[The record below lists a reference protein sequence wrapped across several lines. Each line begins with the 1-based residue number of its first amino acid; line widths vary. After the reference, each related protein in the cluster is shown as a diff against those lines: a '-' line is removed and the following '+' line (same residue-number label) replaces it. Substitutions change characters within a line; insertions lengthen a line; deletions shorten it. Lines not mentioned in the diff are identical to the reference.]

1 MKEELDLM
9 ASNLT
14 ETNGAAT
21 KKETP
26 KTTGAARPATT
37 ARKDGPIQRLT
48 RYLHEVRVELKKTT
62 WPPRPELIA
71 ATKVVLG
78 TVIVVGI
85 YMGVLDFLMTTLTRQ
100 LGFFK

>member
-1 MKEELDLM
+1 M

-14 ETNGAAT
+14 ETNGSTT

-26 KTTGAARPATT
+26 KMSGAARPTT
-37 ARKDGPIQRLT
+37 IARKDGPVQRIT

-62 WPPRPELIA
+62 WPPRAELIA

-78 TVIVVGI
+78 TVIVVGV
-85 YMGVLDFLMTTLTRQ
+85 YLGVLDFLLSTLTRQ

>member
-26 KTTGAARPATT
+26 KTTGATKPTT
-37 ARKDGPIQRLT
+37 IARKDGPIQKLT

-78 TVIVVGI
+78 TVIVVGV
-85 YMGVLDFLMTTLTRQ
+85 YMGVLDFLLTTLTRQ

>member
-1 MKEELDLM
+1 M

-26 KTTGAARPATT
+26 KPTGAARPATT
-37 ARKDGPIQRLT
+37 ARKDGPIPKLT

-85 YMGVLDFLMTTLTRQ
+85 YMGVLDFLMTALTRQ